1 MVGEK
6 GVKLSGG
13 QKQRVLIARALM
25 RNKPIMIFDNAFSKL
40 DKKTSDKI
48 FQNLKDKYPQTT
60 MIFITHKSNIEN
72 YVNRMIKLEEKT
84 SEIQNTNTN

>member
-1 MVGEK
+1 
-6 GVKLSGG
+6 
-13 QKQRVLIARALM
+13 
-25 RNKPIMIFDNAFSKL
+25 
-40 DKKTSDKI
+40 
-48 FQNLKDKYPQTT
+48 

>member
-40 DKKTSDKI
+40 DNKTYDKI

-60 MIFITHKSNIEN
+60 MIFMTHKANIQN
-72 YVNRMIKLEEKT
+72 YVNRIIKLEEKT
-84 SEIQNTNTN
+84 SEIQDTNIS

>member
-48 FQNLKDKYPQTT
+48 FQNLKDKYD
-60 MIFITHKSNIEN
+60 FYHS
-72 YVNRMIKLEEKT
+72 
-84 SEIQNTNTN
+84 